1 MIEKPDTEFN
11 GAPVYDASSVNS
23 SLSRIRNTLN
33 YSLKK
38 KYGIEDPQITEQ
50 FMKIHGLDK
59 QRFEFIS
66 NFEHLIENGIATDSV
81 DSNSNKGSVS
91 TAGLLVETALPINKL
106 IGYRYL
112 YRKMNELYGK
122 KRAKFLSGEMYD
134 ESIAIADSTALL
146 RPYCFSIN
154 AQKLVLEGRPW
165 GAAPSLPP
173 HRVGSYIAALCE
185 TIHQLSNHL
194 AGAIAV
200 GSFFFD
206 IAHLIL
212 NKEKRT
218 LGDVKNDPVYR
229 KYIEN
234 SLQSFVHSVNHLSR
248 NSTES
253 PFSNISIFDRPK
265 IKGMIEQYFDWY
277 FDYDDVNPRVK
288 EECPDESG
296 WLEYVMNIVLEV
308 QEIYMEVMDRGDV
321 LHDGRQFTFPVSTVN
336 ISKKKIN
343 DGSYEIEDP
352 EFLDNFCKKHDV
364 VRYNIYTAVGEKIAS
379 CCRLV
384 NDLELFSMGGQVN
397 SFGGTGLSLGS
408 HRVATINLRRI
419 APECNSFDDYLSR
432 LKNRMDSAAD
442 ILIAH
447 RALLKDLVKKG
458 VEPFVENGWLDL
470 DKMFSTFGIMGYYEA
485 VEDLKK
491 RFGEGMDYLKEIL
504 VFINDYARELTKERK
519 NIFNIEQVPGESMC
533 ARLADADRYLFGKE
547 LVPEEI
553 YANQFLPNTI
563 PGHTLWEKMEVEGK
577 YGDLLTGGG
586 ICHFNVGEKITG
598 NQAKTIIKYA
608 VKVGCEHFAINTV
621 YSICENE
628 HWTLGEVDKCPQ
640 CGKDIIDHATRVV
653 GFLTRTSDWSKKKKL
668 YDFDK
673 RTYGDLEGK
682 PLK

>member
-1 MIEKPDTEFN
+1 MIEKQDTEFN

-66 NFEHLIENGIATDSV
+66 NFEHLIENGIATDSI

-206 IAHLIL
+206 ITHLIL
-212 NKEKRT
+212 NEEKRT
-218 LGDVKNDPVYR
+218 LGDIKNDPTYR

-253 PFSNISIFDRPK
+253 PFSNISVFDRPK

-277 FDYDDVNPRVK
+277 YDYNDVNPRVK
-288 EECPDESG
+288 EECPDEAG

-336 ISKKKIN
+336 ISKKKME

-379 CCRLV
+379 CCAAGDQVFNYYDKNGLLSYVTFEDFAKEHLEPGCHEKKLQGINKYVRDPETGDLCEIVGVRKLV
-384 NDLELFSMGGQVN
+384 NQTGKIVTIEFED
-397 SFGGTGLSLGS
+397 GTVVKVTPNHKFYDKKSKSL
-408 HRVATINLRRI
+408 VTAQ
-419 APECNSFDDYLSR
+419 
-432 LKNRMDSAAD
+432 
-442 ILIAH
+442 
-447 RALLKDLVKKG
+447 
-458 VEPFVENGWLDL
+458 
-470 DKMFSTFGIMGYYEA
+470 
-485 VEDLKK
+485 
-491 RFGEGMDYLKEIL
+491 EIL
-504 VFINDYARELTKERK
+504 EH
-519 NIFNIEQVPGESMC
+519 
-533 ARLADADRYLFGKE
+533 
-547 LVPEEI
+547 PE
-553 YANQFLPNTI
+553 NF
-563 PGHTLWEKMEVEGK
+563 
-577 YGDLLTGGG
+577 
-586 ICHFNVGEKITG
+586 
-598 NQAKTIIKYA
+598 
-608 VKVGCEHFAINTV
+608 
-621 YSICENE
+621 
-628 HWTLGEVDKCPQ
+628 
-640 CGKDIIDHATRVV
+640 DI
-653 GFLTRTSDWSKKKKL
+653 
-668 YDFDK
+668 
-673 RTYGDLEGK
+673 
-682 PLK
+682 

>member
-1 MIEKPDTEFN
+1 MIEKLDTEFN

-38 KYGIEDPQITEQ
+38 KYGIEDPKITEQ

-212 NKEKRT
+212 NEEKRT
-218 LGDVKNDPVYR
+218 LSDIKSDPVYR

-234 SLQSFVHSVNHLSR
+234 ALQSFVHSVNHLSR

-265 IKGMIEQYFDWY
+265 IKGMIAQYFDWY
-277 FDYDDVNPRVK
+277 FDYDDVSPRVK
-288 EECPDESG
+288 EECPSEAG
-296 WLEYVMNIVLEV
+296 WLEYVMDIILEA

-336 ISKKKIN
+336 ISKKKLE

-379 CCRLV
+379 CH
-384 NDLELFSMGGQVN
+384 D
-397 SFGGTGLSLGS
+397 
-408 HRVATINLRRI
+408 
-419 APECNSFDDYLSR
+419 FDDAFYYE
-432 LKNRMDSAAD
+432 DS
-442 ILIAH
+442 
-447 RALLKDLVKKG
+447 KG
-458 VEPFVENGWLDL
+458 SKYVEKIGEFVELRLNGLQNQSDV
-470 DKMFSTFGIMGYYEA
+470 SE
-485 VEDLKK
+485 
-491 RFGEGMDYLKEIL
+491 
-504 VFINDYARELTKERK
+504 ELYVR
-519 NIFNIEQVPGESMC
+519 G
-533 ARLADADRYLFGKE
+533 
-547 LVPEEI
+547 PE
-553 YANQFLPNTI
+553 
-563 PGHTLWEKMEVEGK
+563 
-577 YGDLLTGGG
+577 
-586 ICHFNVGEKITG
+586 GEKIKINAVFKLKNESESLVHLEFENGQIFDVTPDHEFLVKNSKG
-598 NQAKTIIKYA
+598 EKVLMKAIDIIKSP
-608 VKVGCEHFAINTV
+608 EEF
-621 YSICENE
+621 
-628 HWTLGEVDKCPQ
+628 
-640 CGKDIIDHATRVV
+640 
-653 GFLTRTSDWSKKKKL
+653 
-668 YDFDK
+668 DF
-673 RTYGDLEGK
+673 
-682 PLK
+682 